1 MRKALATRPV
11 AATILLAV
19 VGFVAAAAYLYF
31 FGGLDEIRIGNISGL
46 LARMWPP
53 AFEEIELILD
63 LAFQTLWMAVLGTAL
78 AVGISVPVAVA
89 AASNVSRPW
98 LRGAAR
104 GLIAVLRAVP
114 DLVFALI
121 LVRSIGLGPLAGI
134 LAIGLHSVGML
145 GRMFADSI
153 EQVDQRTLEALRAT
167 GASKSQVFFAAIWP
181 QLTSSLIANSLFR
194 LDINLRSAAVLGL
207 VGAGGLGLLLDRT
220 LGQLDYRGALS
231 AVVVILIFIL
241 GFELL
246 SLGVRRLIISGEDTG
261 WLSRR
266 VAKRSN
272 GLAPITTGSLA
283 RSAFWVVTA
292 SVLVFATLN
301 VGVEIK
307 DPTAT
312 FGKFLETMAKLFPPD
327 FISFLPEITKGLLES
342 LAMAVIATLA
352 AALLSIPMGLLAAR
366 NLVTSRLVTAL
377 SRGSSVVVRGIPDL
391 VIAVV
396 LVAAIGLGPAA
407 GIFALAFGTLG
418 FLPKFIAD
426 SAEELDPAPREAVV
440 ATGASRS
447 QVTFAATIPQLTPA
461 LISHILYSLDI
472 NLRLSVVVGLVGA
485 GGIGYLLIR
494 SVQSLAFDTTA
505 AIILSILALVLAL
518 EWFSNR
524 LRKLTL

>member
-1 MRKALATRPV
+1 MRSAIARRP
-11 AATILLAV
+11 
-19 VGFVAAAAYLYF
+19 AAAAFMLGGFALLAAASYLYL
-31 FGGLDEIRIGNISGL
+31 FGGLDDIRIGNIAGL
-46 LARMWPP
+46 LTRMWPP
-53 AFEEIELILD
+53 SFDEINLILE

-78 AVGISVPVAVA
+78 AVLISIPVAVA
-89 AASNVSRPW
+89 AASNLSGPW
-98 LRGAAR
+98 VRSLAR
-104 GLIAVLRAVP
+104 GLIAVLRAIP

-121 LVRSIGLGPLAGI
+121 LVRSLGLGPLAGI

-145 GRMFADSI
+145 GRMFADAI

-181 QLTSSLIANSLFR
+181 QLSPSLIANSLFR

-207 VGAGGLGLLLDRT
+207 VGAGGLGLLLERT
-220 LGQLDYRGALS
+220 LGQLDYRGALG
-231 AVVVILIFIL
+231 AVAVILVFIL

-266 VAKRSN
+266 LSAGGKVLPPLTVGA
-272 GLAPITTGSLA
+272 LA
-283 RSAFWVVTA
+283 RKAFWFAA
-292 SVLVFATLN
+292 SGVLVFAALN
-301 VGVEIK
+301 VGVDIGE
-307 DPTAT
+307 PSNTWSR
-312 FGKFLETMAKLFPPD
+312 FLETLSRLFPPD
-327 FISFLPEITKGLLES
+327 FISFLPDIVRGLAES
-342 LAMAVIATLA
+342 LAMAVIATLSA
-352 AALLSIPMGLLAAR
+352 AIISVPLGLLAAR
-366 NLVTSRLVTAL
+366 NLVANRVVIAL
-377 SRGSSVVVRGIPDL
+377 ARGSSVLIRGIPDL
-391 VIAVV
+391 VVAVV

-407 GIFALAFGTLG
+407 GIIALAFGTLG

-426 SAEELDPAPREAVV
+426 SAEELDPGPREAVI

-447 QVTFAATIPQLTPA
+447 QVAFAATIPQLTPA

-494 SVQSLAFDTTA
+494 SVQSLAFDTTS
-505 AIILSILALVLAL
+505 AIIFGILALVLAL

>member
-1 MRKALATRPV
+1 MRKALSAKPIASTALV
-11 AATILLAV
+11 AGLA
-19 VGFVAAAAYLYF
+19 FFAAVSYLYL
-31 FGGLDEIRIGNISGL
+31 FGGLDDIRIGNISGL

-53 AFEEIELILD
+53 SFEEIELILE

-78 AVGISVPVAVA
+78 AVAISIPVAVA
-89 AASNVSRPW
+89 AASNLSTPW
-98 LRGAAR
+98 LRSAAR
-104 GLIAVLRAVP
+104 GLIAVLRAIP

-167 GASKSQVFFAAIWP
+167 GASKTQVFFAAIWP
-181 QLTSSLIANSLFR
+181 QLTPSLIANSLFR

-220 LGQLDYRGALS
+220 LGQLDYRGTLG
-231 AVVVILIFIL
+231 AVVVILLFIL
-241 GFELL
+241 AFELL
-246 SLGVRRLIISGEDTG
+246 SIGVRRLIISGEDTG

-266 VAKRSN
+266 VASQRFGRPPVTVGALVRSTFWI
-272 GLAPITTGSLA
+272 LAT
-283 RSAFWVVTA
+283 
-292 SVLVFATLN
+292 SVLVFAALN
-301 VGVEIK
+301 VGAEVN
-307 DPTAT
+307 DLGAT
-312 FGKFLETMAKLFPPD
+312 MNKFLETMAKLFPPD
-327 FISFLPEITKGLLES
+327 FISFLPDILRGLLES
-342 LAMAVIATLA
+342 LSMAVIATLS
-352 AALLSIPMGLLAAR
+352 AALLSIPMGLLASR
-366 NLVTSRLVTAL
+366 NLVANRLVTAL
-377 SRGSSVVVRGIPDL
+377 SRGSSVVIRGIPDL

-407 GIFALAFGTLG
+407 GIIALAFGTLG

-426 SAEELDPAPREAVV
+426 SAEELDSTPREAVL
-440 ATGASRS
+440 ATGASHS
-447 QVTFAATIPQLTPA
+447 QVAFAATIPQLTPA

-494 SVQSLAFDTTA
+494 SVQSLAFDTTS
-505 AIILSILALVLAL
+505 AIIFGILALVLAL

-524 LRKLTL
+524 LRRLTL